1 MASLRRKR
9 SNAILK
15 EPSKDAASE
24 KRTSV
29 TALDQRIQQEVMK
42 LYVFYGLYWV
52 Q

>member
-15 EPSKDAASE
+15 EPSKDAE

-29 TALDQRIQQEVMK
+29 TVLDQRIQQEVMK

-52 Q
+52 